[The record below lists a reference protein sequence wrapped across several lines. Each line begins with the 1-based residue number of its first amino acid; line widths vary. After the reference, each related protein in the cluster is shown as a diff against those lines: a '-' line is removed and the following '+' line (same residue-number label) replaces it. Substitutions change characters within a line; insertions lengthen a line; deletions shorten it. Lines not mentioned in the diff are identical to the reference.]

1 MNVRQAF
8 NPVLMAANATHN
20 VTGSTVAGF
29 LPKTAGTLT
38 ITGRSADGTGAVT
51 LVDAVPVSAGIY
63 VHIPLV
69 FPSPGGAVVL
79 AGGASG
85 TLFV

>member
-8 NPVLMAANATHN
+8 NPILMAANATYN

-38 ITGRSADGTGAVT
+38 ITGRSADGTAGVT

-63 VHIPLV
+63 LEIPCAL
-69 FPSPGGAVVL
+69 PSPGGAVVL

>member
-1 MNVRQAF
+1 MNTRNAF
-8 NPVLMAANATHN
+8 NPIPMAADATHN

-38 ITGRSADGTGAVT
+38 ITGRSADGLGAVT

-63 VHIPLV
+63 LNLPVAL
-69 FPSPGGAVVL
+69 PSPGGAVVL
-79 AGGASG
+79 GGGASG